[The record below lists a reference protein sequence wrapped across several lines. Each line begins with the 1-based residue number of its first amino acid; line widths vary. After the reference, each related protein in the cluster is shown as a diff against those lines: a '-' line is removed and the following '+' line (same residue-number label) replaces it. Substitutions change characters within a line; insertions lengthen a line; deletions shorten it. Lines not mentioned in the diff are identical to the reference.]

1 MTPKLIRCVATT
13 DNGRSCRGKRVFRMR
28 FALSSIDLDAD
39 CTDVAKKIQ
48 ADEPDEQ
55 EERVVPAR

>member
-1 MTPKLIRCVATT
+1 
-13 DNGRSCRGKRVFRMR
+13 MR

-48 ADEPDEQ
+48 ADRPTS
-55 EERVVPAR
+55 RKSA